1 MQNKKIFGFPK
12 NVFAAGLVSLFM
24 DISSEM
30 IYPLLPIFLTTVL
43 GASKA
48 TLGVIEGIA
57 ESTASILKV
66 FSGWLS
72 DRLGKRKLL
81 MGIGYGVSV
90 LSRPIMATSAS
101 WGEVLTARF
110 VDRFG
115 KGVRTAPRDAII
127 ADSVENN
134 SLGKAFGFHRAMDTI
149 GGVIGPTIAFFI
161 LALFLN
167 DFRLV
172 FWLSIIPGII
182 AVLLIIFFITEK
194 PPSPL
199 PSPHNPLSPFVKG
212 ESFNPPLLRGTKG
225 FVPKLTFKDFNG
237 SFKKY
242 ILVIAVFSIGNSSD
256 AFLILRAENVGISKE
271 LIPIIYLVFNLVY
284 SLSSTPMG
292 ILADKIGMRKMI
304 LSGFL
309 FYAGIYAGLAFASN
323 QFHIWGLFI
332 LYGLFKGM
340 SEGAQRAYLASISP
354 PERKATAFG
363 IYHTSVGLALLPA
376 SIIAGALWDKIGPE
390 ATFLYGTATG
400 LLAFVLFVSKRR
412 RNSKF

>member
-1 MQNKKIFGFPK
+1 MQNKKILGLPR

-48 TLGVIEGIA
+48 TLGIIEGIA

-72 DRLGKRKLL
+72 DKMGKRKLL

-149 GGVIGPTIAFFI
+149 GAVIGPAIAFLV

-167 DFRLV
+167 NFRLV

-194 PPSPL
+194 KHVREMTGL
-199 PSPHNPLSPFVKG
+199 
-212 ESFNPPLLRGTKG
+212 
-225 FVPKLTFKDFNG
+225 PKLTFKDFNG
-237 SFKKY
+237 NFKKY

-256 AFLILRAENVGISKE
+256 AFLILRAENIGVSKE

-284 SLSSTPMG
+284 SLSSAPMG

-309 FYAGIYAGLAFASN
+309 FYAAIYAGLAFATN
-323 QFHIWGLFI
+323 QLHIWGLFI
-332 LYGLFKGM
+332 LYGLFKGT
-340 SEGAQRAYLASISP
+340 SEGAQRAYLANIAP

-363 IYHTSVGLALLPA
+363 IYHTAIGLALLPA

-390 ATFLYGTATG
+390 ATFLYGTVTA
-400 LLAFVLFVSKRR
+400 LIAFVLFVGKRL
-412 RNSKF
+412 

>member
-1 MQNKKIFGFPK
+1 MSDKKILGFPR

-48 TLGVIEGIA
+48 TVGIIEGIA

-90 LSRPIMATSAS
+90 LSRPIMATAGT
-101 WGEVLTARF
+101 WGEVLSARV
-110 VDRFG
+110 VDRLG

-134 SLGKAFGFHRAMDTI
+134 NLGKAFGFHRAMDTL
-149 GGVIGPTIAFFI
+149 GAVIGPAIAFLV

-167 DFRLV
+167 NFRLV
-172 FWLSIIPGII
+172 FWLSVIPGII
-182 AVLLIIFFITEK
+182 SVLLIIFFITEK
-194 PPSPL
+194 AHKREAASI
-199 PSPHNPLSPFVKG
+199 
-212 ESFNPPLLRGTKG
+212 
-225 FVPKLTFKDFNG
+225 PKLTIKDFNG
-237 SFKKY
+237 NFRFY
-242 ILVIAVFSIGNSSD
+242 ILVIFIFSIGNSSD

-271 LIPIIYLVFNLVY
+271 FIPIIYLIFNLVY
-284 SLSSTPMG
+284 SLSSTPLGM
-292 ILADKIGMRKMI
+292 LADKVGMKRMI
-304 LSGFL
+304 LFSFI
-309 FYAGIYAGLAFASN
+309 FYAGIYAGLAFVTN
-323 QFHIWGLFI
+323 QAQILGLFI

-340 SEGAQRAYLASISP
+340 SEGTQRAYLASLAP

-363 IYHTSVGLALLPA
+363 IYHMAVGFALLPA

-390 ATFLYGTATG
+390 ATFLYGTVTAS
-400 LLAFVLFVSKRR
+400 LAFILFSMRK
-412 RNSKF
+412 K

>member
-1 MQNKKIFGFPK
+1 MSDKKILGFPK

-48 TLGVIEGIA
+48 TVGIIEGIA

-90 LSRPIMATSAS
+90 LSRPIMATAGT
-101 WGEVLTARF
+101 WGEVLSARF

-134 SLGKAFGFHRAMDTI
+134 NLGKAFGFHRAMDTL
-149 GGVIGPTIAFFI
+149 GAVIGPAIAFLV

-167 DFRLV
+167 NFRLV
-172 FWLSIIPGII
+172 FWLSVIPGII
-182 AVLLIIFFITEK
+182 SVLLIIFFITEK
-194 PPSPL
+194 AHKREAASI
-199 PSPHNPLSPFVKG
+199 
-212 ESFNPPLLRGTKG
+212 
-225 FVPKLTFKDFNG
+225 PKLTIKDFNG
-237 SFKKY
+237 NFRFY
-242 ILVIAVFSIGNSSD
+242 ILVIFIFSIGNSSD

-271 LIPIIYLVFNLVY
+271 FIPIIYLIFNLVY
-284 SLSSTPMG
+284 SLSSTPLGM
-292 ILADKIGMRKMI
+292 LADKVGMKRMI
-304 LSGFL
+304 LFSFL
-309 FYAGIYAGLAFASN
+309 FYAGIYAWLAFVSN
-323 QFHIWGLFI
+323 QYQILGLFI

-340 SEGAQRAYLASISP
+340 SEGTQRAYLASLAP

-363 IYHTSVGLALLPA
+363 IYHMAVGFALLPA

-390 ATFLYGTATG
+390 ATFLYGTVTAS
-400 LLAFVLFVSKRR
+400 LAFILFSMRK
-412 RNSKF
+412 K

>member
-1 MQNKKIFGFPK
+1 MQNKKIFGFSK
-12 NVFAAGLVSLFM
+12 NVFIAGLVSLFM

-48 TLGVIEGIA
+48 TVGIIEGIA

-72 DRLGKRKLL
+72 DRLGKRKFL

-101 WGEVLTARF
+101 WGEALTARF

-149 GGVIGPTIAFFI
+149 GAVIGPAIAFLV
-161 LALFLN
+161 LAMFLN
-167 DFRLV
+167 NFRLV
-172 FWLSIIPGII
+172 FWLSVIPGVIS
-182 AVLLIIFFITEK
+182 VLLIIFFISEK
-194 PPSPL
+194 RHTRQEAGL
-199 PSPHNPLSPFVKG
+199 
-212 ESFNPPLLRGTKG
+212 
-225 FVPKLTFKDFNG
+225 PKLTFKDFNG
-237 SFKKY
+237 DFKKY

-256 AFLILRAENVGISKE
+256 AFLILRAENIGVSKE

-304 LSGFL
+304 LLGFL
-309 FYAGIYAGLAFASN
+309 FYAGIYAGLAFAAN

-340 SEGAQRAYLASISP
+340 SEGAQRAYLASIAP

-363 IYHTSVGLALLPA
+363 IYHTAVGLALLPA

-400 LLAFVLFVSKRR
+400 LTAFILFGIKRR
-412 RNSKF
+412 

>member
-1 MQNKKIFGFPK
+1 MPNKKIFGFPK

-48 TLGVIEGIA
+48 TVGAIEGIA

-90 LSRPIMATSAS
+90 LSRPIMATSAN

-134 SLGKAFGFHRAMDTI
+134 NLGRAFGFHRTMDTI
-149 GGVIGPTIAFFI
+149 GAVIGPAVAFLV
-161 LALFLN
+161 LAMFLN
-167 DFRLV
+167 NFRLV
-172 FWLSIIPGII
+172 FWLSLIPGII
-182 AVLLIIFFITEK
+182 SVLLIIFFITEK
-194 PPSPL
+194 RHSREAAKL
-199 PSPHNPLSPFVKG
+199 P
-212 ESFNPPLLRGTKG
+212 T
-225 FVPKLTFKDFNG
+225 LTFKDFNG
-237 SFKKY
+237 NFRKY
-242 ILVIAVFSIGNSSD
+242 ILVIAIFSIGNSSD
-256 AFLILRAENVGISKE
+256 AFLILRAENIGVSKE

-284 SLSSTPMG
+284 SFSSTPMG

-304 LSGFL
+304 LLGFL
-309 FYAGIYAGLAFASN
+309 FYAAIYAGLAFASN
-323 QFHIWGLFI
+323 QFHIWTLFI
-332 LYGLFKGM
+332 LYGIFKGM
-340 SEGAQRAYLASISP
+340 SEGSQRAYLASIAP

-363 IYHTSVGLALLPA
+363 IYHTAVGLALLPA
-376 SIIAGALWDKIGPE
+376 SIIAGALWDKVGPE

-400 LLAFVLFVSKRR
+400 LLAFALFAGKRQ
-412 RNSKF
+412 